1 MDSNKCDPISS
12 TGVAESLNLDD
23 SFDYQEP
30 QVDINKCDPVC
41 GTKVA
46 QSFNLGDSLDSKEPQ
61 VDVKKCDPLCGTKV
75 AESLNLDDTL
85 DSKETQVDIN
95 KCDPICGTKVAQSL
109 NLDDSFDSKEP
120 QVDVNKYDP
129 LCGNGVAENFNP
141 DDSFDSKESRVDIN
155 KCDPLSASGVAE
167 SFNFDDSFDSVELKK
182 FETLAVEVSE
192 LEDIPDQWRRAR
204 LAWLCKEL
212 PAHKTPTMVRILNA
226 QRKWFRQED
235 GTYIAVH
242 CMRIRENE
250 AAFRVYKWMMQQHWF
265 RFDFALATKLADY
278 LGKERKHLK
287 CREIFDD
294 IINQGRVPSESTFHI
309 LIIAYLSSPEP
320 SVLDEA
326 CSIYNRMVHLGGYK
340 PRLNLHNSL
349 FKALLGKTPGSSKH
363 FLKQAEF
370 IYQNL
375 TSSGLEIHKDIFGGL
390 LWLHSYQD
398 MVDMERIAALR
409 AEMRSRGFKAS
420 KEVLVS
426 VLRACSKDGNV
437 EEAERT
443 WSKLLSIDGGPPSQ
457 AFVYLMEVYAK
468 VGEPTKSLEV
478 FRRMQEQLGSTS
490 VAAYHKI
497 IKVLSKSQ
505 KLDLADSIM
514 SEFINSGS
522 KQLIPS
528 FIDLMGMYS
537 VAGLREKLESTFLR
551 YCEVCHPNLTV
562 FNIYLD
568 SLVDTGNLNLAEEI
582 FNEMRGNVA
591 IGVDSRSCNS
601 ILRGYLTSGEYVK
614 AEKIYNWMRQ
624 KKYDVEIE
632 SSLMERLDYVL
643 SLREKVV
650 EEPMRL
656 KLTPEQRE
664 VLTGLLL
671 GGLQIKSDGKR
682 RLHAIHYEF
691 NEESRIHSIFKRHI
705 YDEFHEWLGSYDVMV
720 DSSGEIPSS
729 FTTISHSHF
738 TFYADQFWSNGRPCI
753 PKIIHRWLSPRV
765 LAYWYMYGG
774 YRTSSGDILLRVKGS
789 SEGVLSILKALKVK
803 SLDCRVKKRG
813 RVFWIGFLGD
823 NATLFWKVVEPF
835 ILDELKELLKAG
847 GNSDGSIGTQ
857 CINFDGGSES
867 DEKNSGYSDADMS

>member
-1 MDSNKCDPISS
+1 MSTVLRPLSSPLRHRHGGRRHHRHHLLPSSSFFLPLKPLSLSPSISLYTPYSSSS
-12 TGVAESLNLDD
+12 TS
-23 SFDYQEP
+23 P
-30 QVDINKCDPVC
+30 Q
-41 GTKVA
+41 
-46 QSFNLGDSLDSKEPQ
+46 QLLLDSQ
-61 VDVKKCDPLCGTKV
+61 
-75 AESLNLDDTL
+75 
-85 DSKETQVDIN
+85 ETQVDFDN
-95 KCDPICGTKVAQSL
+95 WDPI
-109 NLDDSFDSKEP
+109 
-120 QVDVNKYDP
+120 
-129 LCGNGVAENFNP
+129 
-141 DDSFDSKESRVDIN
+141 
-155 KCDPLSASGVAE
+155 SASGVAE

-182 FETLAVEVSE
+182 FETPAVEVRE

-226 QRKWFRQED
+226 QRKWIRQED
-235 GTYIAVH
+235 GTFVAVH

-294 IINQGRVPSESTFHI
+294 IINQGRVPCESTFHI
-309 LIIAYLSSPEP
+309 LIIAYLSSSGP

-326 CSIYNRMVHLGGYK
+326 CNIYNRMVHLGGYK

-349 FKALLGKTPGSSKH
+349 FKALLGKSSSESKH

-375 TSSGLEIHKDIFGGL
+375 TSSGLEIHRDIFGGL
-390 LWLHSYQD
+390 IWLHSYQD
-398 MVDMERIAALR
+398 VVDMERIAALR
-409 AEMRSRGFKAS
+409 AEMRSRGIKES

-443 WSKLLSIDGGPPSQ
+443 WSKLLSIDGSPPSQ
-457 AFVYLMEVYAK
+457 AFVYRMEVYAK
-468 VGEPTKSLEV
+468 IGEPTKSLKV
-478 FRRMQEQLGSTS
+478 YRRMQEQLGSTS

-497 IKVLSKSQ
+497 IKVLSKYQ

-514 SEFINSGS
+514 SEFINSGM
-522 KQLIPS
+522 KQLVPS
-528 FIDLMGMYS
+528 FIDLMRMYS
-537 VAGLREKLESTFLR
+537 VAGLHEKLESTFLQYR
-551 YCEVCHPNLTV
+551 EVCHPNLTV

-568 SLVDTGNLNLAEEI
+568 LLVNTGNLSLAEEI
-582 FNEMRGNVA
+582 FHEMRGNVA
-591 IGVDSRSCNS
+591 IGVDSRACNS
-601 ILRGYLTSGEYVK
+601 ILRGYMTSGEYVK
-614 AEKIYNWMRQ
+614 AVKIYNLMRQ

-650 EEPMRL
+650 EEPIRL

-671 GGLQIKSDGKR
+671 GGVQIRSDGER

-705 YDEFHEWLGSYDVMV
+705 HDEFHEWLGSHDTMV
-720 DSSGEIPSS
+720 DSTADIPNS
-729 FTTISHSHF
+729 FTTISHSYF
-738 TFYADQFWSNGRPCI
+738 TFYADQFWPNGRPCI
-753 PKIIHRWLSPRV
+753 PKLIHRWLSPRV

-789 SEGVLSILKALKVK
+789 SEGVVSILKALKAK

-823 NATLFWKVVEPF
+823 NATFFWKVVEPF

-847 GNSDGSIGTQ
+847 GDSNGSLETQ
-857 CINFDGGSES
+857 CINFDSGSET
-867 DEKNSGYSDADMS
+867 DEKNSECSDADTS

>member
-1 MDSNKCDPISS
+1 MSTPLLCNTSLIQSSMSTVLRPLSSPLRHHGGRRHHSHHLLPSSPFFLPLKPLSLSPSISLYTPFSSSS
-12 TGVAESLNLDD
+12 TSPQQLLLN
-23 SFDYQEP
+23 SQ
-30 QVDINKCDPVC
+30 
-41 GTKVA
+41 
-46 QSFNLGDSLDSKEPQ
+46 
-61 VDVKKCDPLCGTKV
+61 
-75 AESLNLDDTL
+75 
-85 DSKETQVDIN
+85 ETQVDFD
-95 KCDPICGTKVAQSL
+95 KWDPI
-109 NLDDSFDSKEP
+109 
-120 QVDVNKYDP
+120 
-129 LCGNGVAENFNP
+129 
-141 DDSFDSKESRVDIN
+141 
-155 KCDPLSASGVAE
+155 SASGFTE

-182 FETLAVEVSE
+182 FETPAVEVRE

-226 QRKWFRQED
+226 QRKWIRQED
-235 GTYIAVH
+235 WTFVAVH

-294 IINQGRVPSESTFHI
+294 ILNQGRVPCESTFHI
-309 LIIAYLSSPEP
+309 LIIAYLSSSGP

-326 CSIYNRMVHLGGYK
+326 CNIYNRMVHLGGYK

-349 FKALLGKTPGSSKH
+349 FKALLGKASSESKH

-390 LWLHSYQD
+390 IWLHSYQD
-398 MVDMERIAALR
+398 VVDMERIAALR
-409 AEMRSRGFKAS
+409 AEMRSRGIKES
-420 KEVLVS
+420 KEVLVP

-443 WSKLLSIDGGPPSQ
+443 WSKLLSIDGNPPSQ
-457 AFVYLMEVYAK
+457 AFVYRMEVYAK
-468 VGEPTKSLEV
+468 IGEPTKSVKV

-497 IKVLSKSQ
+497 IKVLSKHQ
-505 KLDLADSIM
+505 KVDLADSIM
-514 SEFINSGS
+514 SEFINSGM
-522 KQLIPS
+522 KQLVPS
-528 FIDLMGMYS
+528 FIDLMRMYS
-537 VAGLREKLESTFLR
+537 VAGLHEKLESTFLR
-551 YCEVCHPNLTV
+551 YREVCHPNLTV

-568 SLVDTGNLNLAEEI
+568 LLVNTSNLSLAEEI
-582 FNEMRGNVA
+582 FREMRGNVA
-591 IGVDSRSCNS
+591 IGVDSRACNS
-601 ILRGYLTSGEYVK
+601 ILRGYMTSGEYMK
-614 AEKIYNWMRQ
+614 AVKIYNLMRQ

-650 EEPMRL
+650 EEPIRL

-671 GGLQIKSDGKR
+671 GGVQIRSDGER

-705 YDEFHEWLGSYDVMV
+705 HDEFHEWLGSHDMMV
-720 DSSGEIPSS
+720 DSTADIPNS
-729 FTTISHSHF
+729 FTTISHSYF
-738 TFYADQFWSNGRPCI
+738 TFYADQFWPNGHPCI
-753 PKIIHRWLSPRV
+753 PKLIHRWLSPRV

-774 YRTSSGDILLRVKGS
+774 YRTSSGDILLKVKGS
-789 SEGVLSILKALKVK
+789 SEGVVSILKALKAK

-823 NATLFWKVVEPF
+823 NATFFWKVVEPF

-847 GNSDGSIGTQ
+847 GDSNGSLETQ
-857 CINFDGGSES
+857 CINFDSGSET
-867 DEKNSGYSDADMS
+867 DEKNSECVIGYLRLKTLLHKFVADRVPDHLLLTDGRTVVHSQSVCYKMLLPAHRY

>member
-1 MDSNKCDPISS
+1 MPTVLRPPSSPLRHHHSGRRHHRHHLVPSSLFFLPLKPLSLSPSISLYTPFSSSS
-12 TGVAESLNLDD
+12 TSPQQLLLN
-23 SFDYQEP
+23 SQ
-30 QVDINKCDPVC
+30 
-41 GTKVA
+41 
-46 QSFNLGDSLDSKEPQ
+46 
-61 VDVKKCDPLCGTKV
+61 
-75 AESLNLDDTL
+75 
-85 DSKETQVDIN
+85 ETQVDFD
-95 KCDPICGTKVAQSL
+95 KWDPI
-109 NLDDSFDSKEP
+109 
-120 QVDVNKYDP
+120 
-129 LCGNGVAENFNP
+129 
-141 DDSFDSKESRVDIN
+141 
-155 KCDPLSASGVAE
+155 SASGFAE

-182 FETLAVEVSE
+182 FETQAVEVRE

-212 PAHKTPTMVRILNA
+212 PAHKTPTMVRILNG
-226 QRKWFRQED
+226 QRKWIRQED
-235 GTYIAVH
+235 GTFVAVH

-294 IINQGRVPSESTFHI
+294 IINQGRVPCESTFHI
-309 LIIAYLSSPEP
+309 LIIAYLSSSGP

-326 CSIYNRMVHLGGYK
+326 CNIYNRMVHLGGYK

-349 FKALLGKTPGSSKH
+349 FKALLGKASSESKH

-390 LWLHSYQD
+390 IWLHSYQD
-398 MVDMERIAALR
+398 VVDMERIAALR
-409 AEMRSRGFKAS
+409 AEMWSRGIKES

-426 VLRACSKDGNV
+426 VLRSCSKDGNV

-443 WSKLLSIDGGPPSQ
+443 WSKLLSIDGSPPSQ
-457 AFVYLMEVYAK
+457 AFVYRMEVYAK
-468 VGEPTKSLEV
+468 IGEPTKSLKV

-497 IKVLSKSQ
+497 IKVLSKHQ

-514 SEFINSGS
+514 SEFINSGM
-522 KQLIPS
+522 KQLVPS
-528 FIDLMGMYS
+528 FIDLMRMYS
-537 VAGLREKLESTFLR
+537 VAGLHEKLESTFLR
-551 YCEVCHPNLTV
+551 YREVCHPNLTV

-568 SLVDTGNLNLAEEI
+568 LLVNTSNLSLAEEI
-582 FNEMRGNVA
+582 FHEMCGNVA
-591 IGVDSRSCNS
+591 IGVDSRACNS
-601 ILRGYLTSGEYVK
+601 ILKGYMTSGEYVK
-614 AEKIYNWMRQ
+614 AVKIYNLMRQ

-650 EEPMRL
+650 EEPIRL

-671 GGLQIKSDGKR
+671 GGVQIRSDGER

-705 YDEFHEWLGSYDVMV
+705 HDEFHEWLGSHDMMV
-720 DSSGEIPSS
+720 DSTADIPNS
-729 FTTISHSHF
+729 FTTISHSYF
-738 TFYADQFWSNGRPCI
+738 TFYADQFWPNGRPCI
-753 PKIIHRWLSPRV
+753 PKLIHRWLSPRV

-774 YRTSSGDILLRVKGS
+774 YRTSSGDILLKVKGS
-789 SEGVLSILKALKVK
+789 SEGVVSILKALKAK

-823 NATLFWKVVEPF
+823 NAAFFWKVVEPF

-847 GNSDGSIGTQ
+847 GDSNGSLETQ
-857 CINFDGGSES
+857 CINFDGGSET
-867 DEKNSGYSDADMS
+867 DEKNSECSDADTS

>member
-1 MDSNKCDPISS
+1 MSTALTYLSFPLFHHHLLTSSSFCLSPKPLPHNPFSSSSTSSQQLLHNSHEPQIHINKYEPISA
-12 TGVAESLNLDD
+12 TRVAESFNLDD
-23 SFDYQEP
+23 STELKKFET
-30 QVDINKCDPVC
+30 QVNIKKGDPISDN
-41 GTKVA
+41 GVA
-46 QSFNLGDSLDSKEPQ
+46 QSFNLYDSFNTTEF
-61 VDVKKCDPLCGTKV
+61 KKL
-75 AESLNLDDTL
+75 EN
-85 DSKETQVDIN
+85 QVDIN
-95 KCDPICGTKVAQSL
+95 KWDTLS
-109 NLDDSFDSKEP
+109 
-120 QVDVNKYDP
+120 
-129 LCGNGVAENFNP
+129 GNGVAQSFNL
-141 DDSFDSKESRVDIN
+141 DESFDSTELN
-155 KCDPLSASGVAE
+155 DPLSGTGVAK
-167 SFNFDDSFDSVELKK
+167 SFIFDESFDSIELKK
-182 FETLAVEVSE
+182 FDTPAIEVSE
-192 LEDIPDQWRRAR
+192 LEDIPDQWRRSR

-212 PAHKTPTMVRILNA
+212 PAHKTPTMIRILNA

-235 GTYIAVH
+235 GTYIAVY

-250 AAFRVYKWMMQQHWF
+250 TAFRVYKWMMQQHWF

-309 LIIAYLSSPEP
+309 LVIAYLSSPGP

-340 PRLNLHNSL
+340 PQLNLHNSL
-349 FKALLGKTPGSSKH
+349 FKALVGKTQGASKL

-370 IYQNL
+370 VYQNL
-375 TSSGLEIHKDIFGGL
+375 TSSGLEIHADIFGGL
-390 LWLHSYQD
+390 IWLHSYQD
-398 MVDMERIAALR
+398 VVDMERITALR
-409 AEMRSRGFKAS
+409 AEMQSRRIKES

-443 WSKLLSIDGGPPSQ
+443 WSKLLSIYGSPPSR
-457 AFVYLMEVYAK
+457 AFVYRMEVYTK
-468 VGEPTKSLEV
+468 IGEPTKSLEV

-490 VAAYHKI
+490 VAAYHRI
-497 IKVLSKSQ
+497 IKALCKYQ
-505 KLDLADSIM
+505 KQDLADSLM
-514 SEFINSGS
+514 SEFINSGM

-528 FIDLMGMYS
+528 FIDLMRMYS
-537 VAGLREKLESTFLR
+537 VAGLHEKLESTFLR
-551 YCEVCHPNLTV
+551 YRESCHPNLTV

-568 SLVDTGNLNLAEEI
+568 SLVDTGNLNLAEKI

-601 ILRGYLTSGEYVK
+601 ILRGYMTSGEYVK

-624 KKYDVEIE
+624 KKYAVEIE

-650 EEPMRL
+650 EAPVRL

-664 VLTGLLL
+664 ILIGLLL
-671 GGLQIKSDGKR
+671 GGVQIRSDEKR

-691 NEESRIHSIFKRHI
+691 NEESRIHSIFKGHI
-705 YDEFHEWLGSYDVMV
+705 HAEFHEWLGSSDMMV
-720 DSSGEIPSS
+720 DSTSDVPNS
-729 FTTISHSHF
+729 FTTISHSYF
-738 TFYADQFWSNGRPCI
+738 NFFADQFWPNGRPCI
-753 PKIIHRWLSPRV
+753 PKLIHRWLSPRV

-789 SEGVLSILKALKVK
+789 SEGVVSILKALKVK

-813 RVFWIGFLGD
+813 RVFWIGLLWD
-823 NATLFWKVVEPF
+823 NATILWKMVEPF
-835 ILDELKELLKAG
+835 ILDELKGLLKAG
-847 GNSDGSIGTQ
+847 GELDGSLETR
-857 CINFDGGSES
+857 CVNFDNGSES
-867 DEKNSGYSDADMS
+867 DEKNSGYSDADTS

>member
-1 MDSNKCDPISS
+1 LCLDNSDKLTTLLFMSIPLLCNTSLIQSSMSTVLRPPSSPLRHHHGGRWHHRHHLLPSSPFFLPLKPLSLSPSIFLYTPYSSSS
-12 TGVAESLNLDD
+12 TS
-23 SFDYQEP
+23 P
-30 QVDINKCDPVC
+30 Q
-41 GTKVA
+41 
-46 QSFNLGDSLDSKEPQ
+46 QLLLDSQ
-61 VDVKKCDPLCGTKV
+61 
-75 AESLNLDDTL
+75 
-85 DSKETQVDIN
+85 ETQVDFDN
-95 KCDPICGTKVAQSL
+95 WDPI
-109 NLDDSFDSKEP
+109 
-120 QVDVNKYDP
+120 
-129 LCGNGVAENFNP
+129 
-141 DDSFDSKESRVDIN
+141 
-155 KCDPLSASGVAE
+155 SASGVAE

-182 FETLAVEVSE
+182 FETPAVEVRE

-212 PAHKTPTMVRILNA
+212 PAHTTPTMVRILNA
-226 QRKWFRQED
+226 QKKWIRQED
-235 GTYIAVH
+235 GTFVAVH

-265 RFDFALATKLADY
+265 RFDFSLATKLADY

-294 IINQGRVPSESTFHI
+294 IINQGRVPCESTFHI
-309 LIIAYLSSPEP
+309 LIIAYLSSSGP

-326 CSIYNRMVHLGGYK
+326 CNIYNRMVHLGGYK

-349 FKALLGKTPGSSKH
+349 FKALLGKASSESKH

-375 TSSGLEIHKDIFGGL
+375 TSSGLEIHRDIFGGL
-390 LWLHSYQD
+390 IWLHSYQD
-398 MVDMERIAALR
+398 VVFMERIAALR
-409 AEMRSRGFKAS
+409 AEMWSRGIKES

-443 WSKLLSIDGGPPSQ
+443 WSKLLSIDGSPPSQ
-457 AFVYLMEVYAK
+457 AFVYRMEVYAK
-468 VGEPTKSLEV
+468 IGEPTKSLKV

-497 IKVLSKSQ
+497 IKVLSKHQ

-514 SEFINSGS
+514 SEFINSGM
-522 KQLIPS
+522 KQLVPS
-528 FIDLMGMYS
+528 FIDLMRMYS
-537 VAGLREKLESTFLR
+537 VAGLHEKLESTFLR
-551 YCEVCHPNLTV
+551 YREVCHPNLTV

-568 SLVDTGNLNLAEEI
+568 SLVNTGNLSLAEEI
-582 FNEMRGNVA
+582 FHEMRGNVA
-591 IGVDSRSCNS
+591 IGVDSRACNS
-601 ILRGYLTSGEYVK
+601 ILRGYMTSGEYVK
-614 AEKIYNWMRQ
+614 AVKIYNLMRQ
-624 KKYDVEIE
+624 KKYYVEIE

-650 EEPMRL
+650 EEPIRL

-671 GGLQIKSDGKR
+671 GGVQIRSDGER

-705 YDEFHEWLGSYDVMV
+705 HDEFHKWLGSHDTMV
-720 DSSGEIPSS
+720 DSTADIPNSL
-729 FTTISHSHF
+729 TTISHSYF
-738 TFYADQFWSNGRPCI
+738 TFYADQFWPNGRPCI
-753 PKIIHRWLSPRV
+753 PKLIHRWLSPRV

-774 YRTSSGDILLRVKGS
+774 YRTSSSDILLRVKGS
-789 SEGVLSILKALKVK
+789 SEGVVSILKALKAK

-823 NATLFWKVVEPF
+823 NATFFWKVVEPF
-835 ILDELKELLKAG
+835 ILNELKELLKAG
-847 GNSDGSIGTQ
+847 GDSNGSLETQ
-857 CINFDGGSES
+857 CINFDSGSET
-867 DEKNSGYSDADMS
+867 DEKNSESSDADTS